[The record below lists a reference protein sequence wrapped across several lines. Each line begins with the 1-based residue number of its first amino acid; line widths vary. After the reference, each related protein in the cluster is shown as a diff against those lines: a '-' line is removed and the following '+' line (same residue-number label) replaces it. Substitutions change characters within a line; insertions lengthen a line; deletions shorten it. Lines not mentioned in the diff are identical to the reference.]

1 MQGAPLDWN
10 GIRHYPA
17 DQWDA
22 YGNAIIQA
30 HAEHHFEGGLRD
42 GLVMSLIDVWVLQ
55 PQVWRKLNAC
65 SWVPIDH
72 APLPGMI
79 RQFFEGSQAIPLAMS
94 RFGQEQL
101 AEWDPIYLPHGIDT
115 HTLKQYDQGECREA
129 LNLPEDAFIVGMVAA
144 NKGAPSRK
152 GFAQAFEAFAQ
163 LARKRSDAFLYLHT
177 EATGRADGEPLPA
190 MLEAFGVPGDR
201 VRFCNQYRYMSHP
214 APASE
219 LARMYS
225 AFDCLLN
232 PAHGEGFGLTVLE
245 AQSCGVPV
253 IVSDFSAMP
262 EVGAVG
268 WHCETRQ
275 AWTYQRSFQRV
286 CDPQDVYAALED
298 AYSGKARDVT
308 VKAAARAH
316 AEKYDANLVTV
327 EYLLPALKEVER
339 RCREREPVEV
349 AA

>member
-1 MQGAPLDWN
+1 
-10 GIRHYPA
+10 
-17 DQWDA
+17 
-22 YGNAIIQA
+22 
-30 HAEHHFEGGLRD
+30 
-42 GLVMSLIDVWVLQ
+42 
-55 PQVWRKLNAC
+55 
-65 SWVPIDH
+65 
-72 APLPGMI
+72 
-79 RQFFEGSQAIPLAMS
+79 
-94 RFGQEQL
+94 
-101 AEWDPIYLPHGIDT
+101 
-115 HTLKQYDQGECREA
+115 
-129 LNLPEDAFIVGMVAA
+129 
-144 NKGAPSRK
+144 
-152 GFAQAFEAFAQ
+152 
-163 LARKRSDAFLYLHT
+163 
-177 EATGRADGEPLPA
+177 
-190 MLEAFGVPGDR
+190 
-201 VRFCNQYRYMSHP
+201 
-214 APASE
+214 
-219 LARMYS
+219 MYS
-225 AFDCLLN
+225 AFDVLLN

-275 AWTYQRSFQRV
+275 SWTYQRSFQRV